1 VLDHSQYG
9 HRFVL
14 GILTPVQIQR
24 VMNDL
29 LAKSLCF
36 FSFITRTCGGP
47 VPAVLNG
54 GLELRL
60 VAALEIALATTCNSR
75 PNRKIVV

>member
-1 VLDHSQYG
+1 MLDHSQYG

-14 GILTPVQIQR
+14 GIRTPGQIQR
-24 VMNDL
+24 VMNDTMF
-29 LAKSLCF
+29 AKSLCF
-36 FSFITRTCGGP
+36 SFITCGGP

-60 VAALEIALATTCNSR
+60 IAALEIALAATCNSR
-75 PNRKIVV
+75 PNRKIVA